1 VESKG
6 TPKIYTR
13 GWVLQE
19 EILSPRVLNFEPSQT
34 YFRTSLVEKYES
46 GSVVEAFK
54 SKKLLHPEK
63 WSTLVG
69 EYCKLSLTKESDKLP
84 ALSGLAHEYQIRWND
99 QYLAGL
105 WRNELWRQLQWYV
118 FSSNANLPRRPSTYR
133 APSWSWACVD
143 GQQYVFFVWIESE
156 KLSYIEIFCAS
167 TEPSGC
173 DLLGAVKSGILVLRG
188 MLLNGRR
195 REDKYSVPT
204 TSSAYAFYY
213 TNVENR
219 EVRLGGITCD
229 IALEDAPGGGDE
241 EVTLL
246 CLSGNFALVLRPVAG
261 FEAIY
266 ERIGAITVRVQ
277 FNAVI
282 LSDLS
287 GLSKPQ
293 VINLV

>member
-1 VESKG
+1 M
-6 TPKIYTR
+6 
-13 GWVLQE
+13 
-19 EILSPRVLNFEPSQT
+19 
-34 YFRTSLVEKYES
+34 
-46 GSVVEAFK
+46 
-54 SKKLLHPEK
+54 
-63 WSTLVG
+63 
-69 EYCKLSLTKESDKLP
+69 
-84 ALSGLAHEYQIRWND
+84 
-99 QYLAGL
+99 
-105 WRNELWRQLQWYV
+105 
-118 FSSNANLPRRPSTYR
+118 
-133 APSWSWACVD
+133 D

-156 KLSYIEIFCAS
+156 KLSYIEILCAS
-167 TEPSGC
+167 TEPSGS
-173 DLLGAVKSGILVLRG
+173 DPLGAVKSGILVLRG

-261 FEAIY
+261 FEATY

-287 GLSKPQ
+287 GLSNPQ